1 MANTERILAY
11 AKEALAIELAE
22 AHNLFNSLNA
32 DFVKSCELIL
42 KCTGKV
48 IVSGI
53 GKSGHIGKKI
63 AASLAS
69 TGTPAFF
76 VHPAEALHGDLGMIA
91 SQDIFIFISNSGR
104 AIELQTIIPLLKE
117 LHIPIIAITN
127 GLDSFLAQQADS
139 TLYLAVT
146 REACPI
152 GLAPTSSAVNTLLL
166 GDALAMSL
174 MRLRNFSEENFARSH
189 PGGSL
194 GASLLNKVVNLMRT
208 GERIPT
214 VRQEATILD
223 AMEELTRTGM
233 GLVIAC
239 NDSQQVEGIFT
250 DGDLRRALLKGKQL
264 SDKLAPLLTRPGY
277 KLAEDLSAAA
287 AIEKLYERQITA
299 APVVN
304 HDGFLMGAVNL
315 YDLRQ

>member
-1 MANTERILAY
+1 MTNSDIILAY
-11 AKEALAIELAE
+11 AKETLAIELAE

-42 KCTGKV
+42 GCKGKV
-48 IVSGI
+48 IVSGM

-76 VHPAEALHGDLGMIA
+76 VHPAEALHGDLGMIT
-91 SQDIFIFISNSGR
+91 SQDIFISISNSGR
-104 AIELQTIIPLLKE
+104 AIELQTIIPVLKE
-117 LHIPIIAITN
+117 LNIPIIAITN
-127 GLDSFLAQQADS
+127 GMDSFLAEQADS
-139 TLYLAVT
+139 ILHLAVT
-146 REACPI
+146 REACPM
-152 GLAPTSSAVNTLLL
+152 GLAPTSSAVNALLL
-166 GDALAMSL
+166 GDALAIAL
-174 MRLRNFSEENFARSH
+174 MRIRNFSEENFARSH

-194 GASLLNKVVNLMRT
+194 GASLLNKVANLMRT
-208 GERIPT
+208 GERIPQ
-214 VRQEATILD
+214 VNHNATILE
-223 AMEELTRTGM
+223 AMVELTRTGM

-239 NDSQQVEGIFT
+239 NEHQHVEGIFT

-264 SDKLAPLLTRPGY
+264 QDKLDPLLTRPGY
-277 KLAEDLSAAA
+277 KLAEHLNVATAV
-287 AIEKLYERQITA
+287 EKLYERQISA

-304 HDGFLMGAVNL
+304 SDGILVGAINL

>member
-1 MANTERILAY
+1 MTNSDKILAY
-11 AKEALAIELAE
+11 AKETLAIELAE
-22 AHNLFNSLNA
+22 AHNLFNSLNT

-42 KCTGKV
+42 GCKGKV
-48 IVSGI
+48 IVSGM

-76 VHPAEALHGDLGMIA
+76 VHPAEALHGDLGMIT
-91 SQDIFIFISNSGR
+91 SQDIFVFISNSGR
-104 AIELQTIIPLLKE
+104 AIELQTIIPVLKE
-117 LHIPIIAITN
+117 LNIPIIAITN
-127 GLDSFLAQQADS
+127 GMDSFLAAQADS
-139 TLYLAVT
+139 VLHLAVT
-146 REACPI
+146 REACPM

-166 GDALAMSL
+166 GDALAMAL
-174 MRLRNFSEENFARSH
+174 MRIRNFNEENFARSH

-194 GASLLNKVVNLMRT
+194 GASLLNKVTNLMRT
-208 GERIPT
+208 GERIPQ
-214 VRQEATILD
+214 VNHNATILD
-223 AMEELTRTGM
+223 AMAELTRTGM

-239 NDSQQVEGIFT
+239 NEHQQVEGIFT

-264 SDKLAPLLTRPGY
+264 QDKLDPLLTRPGY
-277 KLAEDLSAAA
+277 KLAEHLNVATAV
-287 AIEKLYERQITA
+287 EKLYERQISA

-304 HDGFLMGAVNL
+304 NDGILVGAINL